1 MSKKNLIACICTT
14 LVVALLFLAYFAGL
28 FGRKTVEVEPIP
40 TEYHRQYIG
49 DFIEYNGHV
58 YQYNTDLTN
67 ILFLGIDTE
76 DTLNRFTNPAYAGQ
90 SDAIYLLTLDN
101 STNEARFLQ
110 INRNAMVDIDIYDP
124 DGNIMLTMPGQICL
138 QYAYG
143 TGSTQS
149 IWATKKT
156 VSAMLGNIPIDNYFV
171 MNLEGINAINDAIS
185 GVFITMPHDYTVID
199 SSMREGAKVHIM
211 GDMAERFVRYRD
223 LNEFNSIADRME
235 RQVLYIEGLL
245 ENFRQSPNADF
256 YYNLQPL
263 FDDVILT
270 NLNGYEFQE
279 LTNYNYS
286 NCRVDT
292 LPGEE
297 VATDNWEE
305 FHVDN
310 DALQQYVID
319 NFYVLS
325 E

>member
-1 MSKKNLIACICTT
+1 MSKKSLIACICTT
-14 LVVALLFLAYFAGL
+14 LVVVLLFLAYFAGL
-28 FGRKTVEVEPIP
+28 FGRKTVEVEPIS

-49 DFIEYNGHV
+49 DFIENNGHV

-90 SDAIYLLTLDN
+90 SDAIYLLTLDRSN
-101 STNEARFLQ
+101 NEARFLQ
-110 INRNAMVDIDIYDP
+110 INRNAMVDIDIFDP
-124 DGNIMLTMPGQICL
+124 DGNVMLTMPGQICL

-143 TGSTQS
+143 TGSAQS
-149 IWATKKT
+149 VWAAKKS
-156 VSAMLGNIPIDNYFV
+156 VSNLLFDIPIDSYFV
-171 MNLEGINAINDAIS
+171 MNLEGINTINDAIN
-185 GVFITMPHDYTVID
+185 GVYITMPQDYTVID
-199 SSMREGAKVHIM
+199 SSMRQGARVHII
-211 GDMAERFVRYRD
+211 GNLAERFVRYRD
-223 LNEFNSIADRME
+223 INEFNSVADRME
-235 RQVLYIEGLL
+235 RQVLYIEALL
-245 ENFRQSPNADF
+245 ENFSQGSTYDF
-256 YYNLQPL
+256 YYAIEPL

-270 NLNGYEFQE
+270 NLDWHGFDE
-279 LTNYNYS
+279 LTNYNYH
-286 NCRVDT
+286 NCRVDA

-310 DALQQYVID
+310 DALEQYVIE